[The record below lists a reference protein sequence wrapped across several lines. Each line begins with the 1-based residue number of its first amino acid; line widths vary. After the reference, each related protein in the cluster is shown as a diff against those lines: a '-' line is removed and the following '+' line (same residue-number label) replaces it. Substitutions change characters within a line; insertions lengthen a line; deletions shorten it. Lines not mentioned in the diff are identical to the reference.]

1 VGIIVPSQAALL
13 LCSDLRLFSRMKRV
27 SNLVWLL
34 LVPCSL
40 SLSLHLLLD
49 CDLLHC
55 KFLTYLLLG
64 SPLNSI
70 LGLFRAQVIL
80 TVIYCVLAVGESIN
94 SRLLCLIISGHRLLL
109 GCVLVRTSYTSS
121 RFWRLTS
128 SQISLLVL
136 VGVEGRDVVKVTL
149 LLLFKNVVSFYKSF
163 DFWFPNIIEPTAGKA
178 VNSGKSFYWVKCK
191 RSFQKF

>member
-1 VGIIVPSQAALL
+1 
-13 LCSDLRLFSRMKRV
+13 MKRV

-34 LVPCSL
+34 LVSCSL

-49 CDLLHC
+49 CDLFHC

-70 LGLFRAQVIL
+70 LWLFRAKVVL
-80 TVIYCVLAVGESIN
+80 TVVNCVLAVGESIN
-94 SRLLCLIISGHRLLL
+94 SRLCLIISGYRLLL
-109 GCVLVRTSYTSS
+109 CCVLVRTSYTSS

-136 VGVEGRDVVKVTL
+136 IGVEGRDVVKVTL